1 MKKYDNWSFS
11 SALFSLVVHEIP
23 SLVFF
28 AFSSSKVALIRD
40 VLPVPDG
47 ADITNN
53 LPMIKK
59 SLL

>member
-1 MKKYDNWSFS
+1 
-11 SALFSLVVHEIP
+11 VHEIP

>member
-1 MKKYDNWSFS
+1 
-11 SALFSLVVHEIP
+11 ALGSRVVQEMP
-23 SLVFF
+23 RLVFLTSE
-28 AFSSSKVALIRD
+28 SSRIARIRE

-53 LPMIKK
+53 LPITKK